1 MLQAMRSGTKSPFM
15 KAFLLFLAGG
25 FAIWGIGD
33 VSNGLFGSGDRA
45 VKANTQTV
53 TIYEAANEFE
63 LIRRSSLPNMNIG
76 QALQIGLLDEVI
88 GQLSR
93 KAVFAAEADRLQL
106 DVTRDMLRQAV
117 SNEAAFQNEF
127 GEFAEGRFL
136 QILAQNGFTE
146 ETYLQRLRDSL
157 ITQQLVQTVAE
168 GGTYAPGLSKAL
180 AQYQLEERTAQ
191 ILRFDVLPDLVAD
204 PDTASLSAWYDE
216 NKSAYDAPALR
227 DVQVLNMSLARAAE
241 AVTLNEDDIKLAY
254 DTRSEEFI
262 TQETR
267 AVRQMVFATEEE
279 AQAAAAKIEDVS
291 QFNDVA
297 AEALGWTESDVS
309 LGDVR
314 KTDLDI
320 AFGEAVFAANSG
332 EIVGPVQTAF
342 GYNLGIVDAISEGG
356 QQTLD
361 DVRTIIEDA
370 LRTEA
375 AIGQLFDNVNAV
387 EDALGAGA
395 TLAEAAASIGASLD
409 TISGISR
416 SGRTIDGL
424 AYEGPAA
431 ELTTDSTFLAEAW
444 AIEID
449 ETSVVVEASLDNY
462 FVVRAISEAE
472 PRERRLAEVETRA
485 LTDWKREQ
493 AIIAARLAAE
503 AALAEGDVAFS
514 ETEESGKFQ
523 RSGAGLDEASARLIA
538 NAAFSQEIG
547 EAQLVETGEAAL
559 IVKTANLFAADASA
573 VADFTENLATSFNQL
588 VQEDIGTALAI
599 QLSDEHDLETYPE
612 AVRQLLVAQGN

>member
-431 ELTTDSTFLAEAW
+431 ELTTDSAFLAEAW

-503 AALAEGDVAFS
+503 AALAEGDVAFG

>member
-157 ITQQLVQTVAE
+157 IAQQLVQTVAE
-168 GGTYAPGLSKAL
+168 GGTYATGLSKAL

-204 PDTASLSAWYDE
+204 PDTASLSAWYEE

-227 DVQVLNMSLARAAE
+227 DVQVLNMSLAKAAE

-297 AEALGWTESDVS
+297 AEVLGWTESDVS
-309 LGDVR
+309 LGDVT
-314 KTDLDI
+314 KTDLDV

-342 GYNLGIVDAISEGG
+342 GYNLGVVDAISEGG

-387 EDALGAGA
+387 EDAIGAGA

-409 TISGISR
+409 TITGISR

-431 ELTTDSTFLAEAW
+431 ELTTDSAFLTEAW

-472 PRERRLAEVETRA
+472 PRERTLTEVETRA
-485 LTDWKREQ
+485 ITDWKREQ

-503 AALAEGDVAFS
+503 AALAEGDVAFG
-514 ETEESGKFQ
+514 EAEESGKFQ
-523 RSGAGLDEASARLIA
+523 RSGAGLDEAAARLIA

-559 IVKTANLFAADASA
+559 IVKTANLFEADASA
-573 VADFTENLATSFNQL
+573 VSDFTENLATSFNQL

>member
-416 SGRTIDGL
+416 AGRTIDGL

-503 AALAEGDVAFS
+503 AALAEGDVAFG

-538 NAAFSQEIG
+538 NTAFSQEIG

>member
-1 MLQAMRSGTKSPFM
+1 
-15 KAFLLFLAGG
+15 
-25 FAIWGIGD
+25 
-33 VSNGLFGSGDRA
+33 
-45 VKANTQTV
+45 
-53 TIYEAANEFE
+53 
-63 LIRRSSLPNMNIG
+63 
-76 QALQIGLLDEVI
+76 
-88 GQLSR
+88 
-93 KAVFAAEADRLQL
+93 
-106 DVTRDMLRQAV
+106 
-117 SNEAAFQNEF
+117 
-127 GEFAEGRFL
+127 
-136 QILAQNGFTE
+136 
-146 ETYLQRLRDSL
+146 
-157 ITQQLVQTVAE
+157 
-168 GGTYAPGLSKAL
+168 
-180 AQYQLEERTAQ
+180 
-191 ILRFDVLPDLVAD
+191 
-204 PDTASLSAWYDE
+204 
-216 NKSAYDAPALR
+216 
-227 DVQVLNMSLARAAE
+227 
-241 AVTLNEDDIKLAY
+241 
-254 DTRSEEFI
+254 
-262 TQETR
+262 
-267 AVRQMVFATEEE
+267 MVFATEEE
-279 AQAAAAKIEDVS
+279 AQAAATKIEDVS

-297 AEALGWTESDVS
+297 AEVLGWTESDVS
-309 LGDVR
+309 LGDVT
-314 KTDLDI
+314 KTDLDV
-320 AFGEAVFAANSG
+320 AFGEAIFAANSG

-342 GYNLGIVDAISEGG
+342 GYNLGVVDAISAGG

-387 EDALGAGA
+387 EDAIGAGA

-409 TISGISR
+409 TITGISR

-431 ELTTDSTFLAEAW
+431 ELTTDSAFLTEAW

-472 PRERRLAEVETRA
+472 PRERTLTEVETRA
-485 LTDWKREQ
+485 ITDWKREQ

-503 AALAEGDVAFS
+503 AALAEGDVAFG
-514 ETEESGKFQ
+514 EAEESGMFQ
-523 RSGAGLDEASARLIA
+523 RSGAGLDEAAARLIA

-559 IVKTANLFAADASA
+559 IVKTANLFEADASA
-573 VADFTENLATSFNQL
+573 VSDFTENLATSFNQL

>member
-431 ELTTDSTFLAEAW
+431 ELTTDSAFLAEAW

>member
-503 AALAEGDVAFS
+503 AALAEGDVAFG

>member
-503 AALAEGDVAFS
+503 AALAEGDVAFG

-538 NAAFSQEIG
+538 NTAFSQEIG